1 MSVYFEHWFNRVQVK
16 KIFFIANLV
25 FLVGSH
31 YLLIKAIWRVKMHPL
46 QECILTFFIIQYVIL
61 IIF

>member
-16 KIFFIANLV
+16 KKFFIANLV

-31 YLLIKAIWRVKMHPL
+31 YLLKQSGELKCTRFKSA
-46 QECILTFFIIQYVIL
+46 F
-61 IIF
+61 